1 MASCSTKPR
10 RLRRLVLSERVRP
23 SRVPRVPNR
32 QRASVPDCASD
43 AHPESPSPAFRDLRT
58 FSLASHPLDCR
69 SARSLGTLRHPSSYG
84 SPSLAVGHFCHL
96 PQSIEATN
104 RALVSASRGLPLAQA
119 ERGHPMVLVSEAGS
133 RFRREYLS
141 RFGDSRFD
149 PPRGPVIAANPSR
162 RMSSKLGYSANHLWS
177 PSRVAIAFAER
188 QIVRAIS
195 VCIPFRLRRSRGDGD
210 PSETGA

>member
-133 RFRREYLS
+133 RFRREYPFEIRRQSVRPAS
-141 RFGDSRFD
+141 RTCHRRKPQPPDEQQAGLFRKPSLVTLTGRPLLGSR
-149 PPRGPVIAANPSR
+149 
-162 RMSSKLGYSANHLWS
+162 
-177 PSRVAIAFAER
+177 
-188 QIVRAIS
+188 
-195 VCIPFRLRRSRGDGD
+195 
-210 PSETGA
+210 